1 MLFPLSLSLEVTV
14 SKCILIVDDHPSVRT
29 LIRAFLESQT
39 GFTVCGEAVDGL
51 DALQK
56 ALHLH
61 PDLIVLDVEM
71 PRMNGLDAARVLRYL
86 LPGVPIILFT
96 VYHDRL
102 PISDIT
108 ELGIEAVISK
118 TDSLDVLASHACR
131 LLA

>member
-14 SKCILIVDDHPSVRT
+14 PKCILIVDDHPSVRT